1 VSVADRLRLPLE
13 FDVAAM
19 ASDVATLPDSSWV
32 DHFNTAIFEGRW
44 CGVALRSVGGRP
56 AQLYP
61 DPTATADF
69 ADTEI
74 LAGCPNLRDA
84 VAQLRCPLTAVRL
97 LALDPGASIKEHRDY
112 CLGYDDGEVRLHIPI
127 LTNSDVEFVLA
138 GEPVTLGVGECWYLD
153 LNLPHRAANR
163 SRQRRVHLV
172 ADCVVDDWLE
182 KVIADATNS
191 ALDVQSVAVQ
201 DRQKR

>member
-1 VSVADRLRLPLE
+1 VTVPDRLRLPLD

-19 ASDVATLPDSSWV
+19 AADVAALPDSSWV

-61 DPTATADF
+61 DPTATDDF
-69 ADTEI
+69 ADTQI
-74 LAGCPNLRDA
+74 LADCPNLRGA

-97 LALDPGASIKEHRDY
+97 LALDPGAVIKEHRDY
-112 CLGYDDGEVRLHIPI
+112 RLGYDDGEVRLHIPI
-127 LTNSDVEFVLA
+127 LTSPEVEFVLA
-138 GEPVTLGVGECWYLD
+138 GEAVTLRAGECWYLD
-153 LNLPHRAANR
+153 LNQPHRAANR

-172 ADCVVDDWLE
+172 ADCVVDEWLE
-182 KVIADATNS
+182 KVLADATTS
-191 ALDVQSVAVQ
+191 VLDVQSISVH
-201 DRQKR
+201 DCEKR